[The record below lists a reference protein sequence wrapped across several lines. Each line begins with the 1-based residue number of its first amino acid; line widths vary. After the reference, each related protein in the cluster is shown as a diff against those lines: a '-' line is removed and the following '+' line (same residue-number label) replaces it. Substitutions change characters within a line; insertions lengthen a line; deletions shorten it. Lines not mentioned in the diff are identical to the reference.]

1 MGILGILY
9 VVGRTA
15 GKWIGAF
22 VGADLS
28 GATAAVKKYLGFAL
42 FSQAGV
48 AIGLALDIYQHFG
61 QYGQA
66 GEQLGHTVI
75 NVIAATTLL
84 VQIIGP
90 PSVKFAIT
98 KAGEIPTQSH

>member
-1 MGILGILY
+1 MGILGLLY
-9 VVGRTA
+9 IVGRTT
-15 GKWIGAF
+15 GKW
-22 VGADLS
+22 VGAWFGALFS
-28 GATAAVKKYLGFAL
+28 GAEKMVRKYLGWAL

-61 QYGQA
+61 KYGTE
-66 GEQLGHTVI
+66 GEMLGHTVLNI
-75 NVIAATTLL
+75 IAATTLI

-98 KAGEIPTQSH
+98 RANEIPEK